1 MVKDFSFRAGEIVRI
16 SSVTLEGVQL
26 WQRTAYNNLIFNIY
40 KKKTLIKKRRKCYSL
55 EREPKV
61 HIQQS
66 S

>member
-16 SSVTLEGVQL
+16 SSVTHEGVQL